1 MRGYVELW
9 AGAAPELVPLTGQR
23 TTIGRA
29 DASDIH
35 LDDTTVSDLHA
46 VIESYGSS
54 FALRDLGSLNGT
66 FVNGERLVTERRLR
80 GGDEIRLGQARL
92 VFRSEGADDR
102 ASTDASDGPPDL
114 TRRERDVLLALC
126 RPMVSGKAFTQPAG
140 IRQMARELVVSEAA
154 VKFHLANLYDKFG
167 VHDADESRRV
177 QLANEAIRRRAV
189 TYADLRQSSLTSP
202 RSPERG

>member
-9 AGAAPELVPLTGQR
+9 AEGAPELVPVTRQR

-29 DASDIH
+29 EANDIR
-35 LDDTTVSDLHA
+35 LADTTVSDLHV

-80 GGDEIRLGQARL
+80 GGDEIRLGEARL

-102 ASTDASDGPPDL
+102 SSTDASEGPPEL

-126 RPMVSGKAFTQPAG
+126 RPMISGKAFTQPAG

-167 VHDADESRRV
+167 VYDSDESRRV
-177 QLANEAIRRRAV
+177 QLANEAIRRRAI
-189 TYADLRQSSLTSP
+189 TYADLRQSSVTGG
-202 RSPERG
+202 RSPGT

>member
-9 AGAAPELVPLTGQR
+9 AEAAPELVPLSKQR

-29 DASDIH
+29 EASDIC
-35 LDDTTVSDLHA
+35 LGDTTVSDLHA

-80 GGDEIRLGQARL
+80 GGDEIRLGEARL

-102 ASTDASDGPPDL
+102 SRTDASDGPPDL

-126 RPMVSGKAFTQPAG
+126 RPMISGKAFTQPAG

-167 VHDADESRRV
+167 VYDADESRRV

-189 TYADLRQSSLTSP
+189 SYADLRQSSLTAP
-202 RSPERG
+202 RPRDRG